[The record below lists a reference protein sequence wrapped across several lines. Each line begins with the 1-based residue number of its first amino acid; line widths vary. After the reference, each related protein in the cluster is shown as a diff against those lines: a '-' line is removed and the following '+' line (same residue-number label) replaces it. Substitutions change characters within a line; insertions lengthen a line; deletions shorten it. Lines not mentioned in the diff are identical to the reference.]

1 MTSKDFSIKYLLSCL
16 EISQLLESESGSSIW
31 FAHLNLHDFT
41 EVEIPDGGKIADY
54 LLSEMDLQEV
64 QFFLLLIERKRL
76 ETWTENS
83 EQVSFQELIE
93 IKLQKSNHN
102 NKNATLKKQGSVW
115 KNKLDPET
123 LKGIIV
129 QNPDAPLESVAKN
142 RHAVIVNPE
151 QSLRLEVLNIPKPW
165 GHEGWYT
172 GVEKRGVVKVTDE
185 YGKTELPYALNIF
198 KKQVLADHPESLI
211 LLKTLNPVSEDVIG
225 DLYYEMHE
233 KKWEV
238 YVVTEIDQTAW
249 PSGTGIIKAG
259 LHPEKIKD
267 YQEIH
272 GSKWVEILLK
282 NFRET
287 IGEYEKI
294 RRQIDDSTEDIPNEL
309 HEQELKLRQKASNF
323 VGDCQVKVG
332 DIISFPVFQMHSLR
346 HGIKVIEFQ
355 TPHYERLIL
364 MFAQKVLTQNHWDT
378 DDALNKML
386 PVVYE
391 PPELECLHK
400 SSGLLIERFVD
411 FPQFTADRICLEPET
426 IWEDQLDGKY
436 HLLITISGQASI
448 IPKSGSPV
456 KLNREEALFLPVGV
470 GSYRLESTGE
480 IPLICLKA
488 IPK

>member
-1 MTSKDFSIKYLLSCL
+1 MTSRDFSIKYLLSCL

-76 ETWTENS
+76 ETWTEKS

-123 LKGIIV
+123 IKGIIV

-272 GSKWVEILLK
+272 GSKWVEILL
-282 NFRET
+282 
-287 IGEYEKI
+287 
-294 RRQIDDSTEDIPNEL
+294 
-309 HEQELKLRQKASNF
+309 
-323 VGDCQVKVG
+323 
-332 DIISFPVFQMHSLR
+332 QM
-346 HGIKVIEFQ
+346 
-355 TPHYERLIL
+355 
-364 MFAQKVLTQNHWDT
+364 
-378 DDALNKML
+378 
-386 PVVYE
+386 
-391 PPELECLHK
+391 
-400 SSGLLIERFVD
+400 
-411 FPQFTADRICLEPET
+411 
-426 IWEDQLDGKY
+426 
-436 HLLITISGQASI
+436 
-448 IPKSGSPV
+448 
-456 KLNREEALFLPVGV
+456 
-470 GSYRLESTGE
+470 SY
-480 IPLICLKA
+480 PDH
-488 IPK
+488 